1 MGVSG
6 ANYGWPHREGTFVTN
21 RTNEK
26 IVHPLPA
33 DDVIHGYTYPVA
45 QYDHDEGNSTRLT
58 AITGGFVYRGS
69 TIPALIGEYILGD
82 MVTGRVFHVP
92 VADLQLGAQAT
103 LKELTL
109 LQKGVE
115 TTLMAIAG
123 VGDRVDLRFGQD
135 ELGET
140 YVLTKQDGKI
150 RRLGPAAV

>member
-1 MGVSG
+1 MAILTLLRSTIMMR
-6 ANYGWPHREGTFVTN
+6 A
-21 RTNEK
+21 
-26 IVHPLPA
+26 
-33 DDVIHGYTYPVA
+33 
-45 QYDHDEGNSTRLT
+45 TRLT

-92 VADLQLGAQAT
+92 VADLQLGAQAK

-109 LQKGVE
+109 LHKGVV

-135 ELGET
+135 ELGEI
-140 YVLTKQDGKI
+140 YILTKQDGKI
-150 RRLGPAAV
+150 RRLGPAAA